1 MKRYIAIIATAF
13 CCSAMFSAC
22 QKGFLDQ
29 VPDDRLT
36 VDDIFQFRNTTE
48 NFLTNVYSAIPDEAF
63 QRFVTT
69 RNAGPWTGAS
79 DEADFNYSFVTSN
92 NLNLGAWGATDGFV
106 RSYWRNYYQAIRNAS
121 FFIANVDKCK
131 ELGPQ
136 LISQYKAEARALRAI
151 YYFYLLRMYGP
162 VVLVGDTPIPLDATN
177 DKLQLPRNTMD
188 ECVQYVSSEL
198 EKAATDLPAK
208 PSSEGNYG
216 RVTKGAALAFRLEAL
231 MLNASPLFNGNSD
244 YAGMKNKDGV
254 NLINQTY
261 EAAKWE
267 QAATAGREF
276 IAALVPSTYNLY
288 RETSNGIFDPYLS
301 CRNVMIT
308 EWGASSNANQ
318 EWVFARPAADMG
330 AMQFERTPLHIGS
343 INEST
348 GGGALGVTQQM
359 VDAYFMNSG
368 LPITDPASGYTPT
381 GYSSFQAPG
390 DVAPRNTYNQWVN
403 REPRFYV
410 SVTYDGSRWLN
421 TNGGEIITSTQASG
435 NSGRN
440 ASASDFS
447 PTGYIVRKNMITGPW
462 QSGNRSFVLMRLAQ
476 VFLNY
481 AEALNESAP
490 GNADILKYLNLI
502 RERAGIPQYG
512 AGPGMIPA
520 PAGQIA
526 MRAAIRSERRVE
538 LAFENVRY
546 FDTRRWKIAETTD
559 NGAFKGLNIVGNG
572 ADFLKVVTYET
583 RTFAKRHY
591 LFPIPQNEINI
602 NKALLQNTGW

>member
-1 MKRYIAIIATAF
+1 MKRYILVFATAF
-13 CCSAMFSAC
+13 SCCAMFSGC

-36 VDDIFQFRNTTE
+36 VEDIFKFRNTTE
-48 NFLTNVYSAIPDEAF
+48 NFLNNVYSAIPDEAA

-69 RNAGPWTGAS
+69 RNSGPWTGAS
-79 DEADFNYSFVTSN
+79 DEADYNYSFVTSN

-121 FFIANVDKCK
+121 FFMANVEKCQ

-136 LISQYKAEARALRAI
+136 LISQYRAEARALRAI
-151 YYFYLLRMYGP
+151 YYFYLVRTYGP
-162 VVLVGDTPIPLDATN
+162 VVLLGDSPIPLDAPN
-177 DKLQLPRNTMD
+177 DQLQLPRNTMD
-188 ECVQYVSSEL
+188 ECVKYISDQL
-198 EKAATDLPAK
+198 DAAANDLPLK

-216 RVTKGAALAFRLEAL
+216 RITRGIALAFKIEAL
-231 MLNASPLFNGNSD
+231 MLNASPLFNGNTD
-244 YAGMKNKDGV
+244 YAALKNKNGV
-254 NLINQTY
+254 NLISQTY
-261 EAAKWE
+261 DPAKWAL
-267 QAATAGREF
+267 AATAAKNF
-276 IAALVPSTYNLY
+276 INELVPSTYNLY
-288 RETSNGIFDPYLS
+288 RETVNGLPDAYLS
-301 CRNVMIT
+301 CRNVVLT

-318 EWVFARPAADMG
+318 EWIFARPSADISM
-330 AMQFERTPLHIGS
+330 MQFERTPLHIGN

-348 GGGALGVTQQM
+348 GGGALGATQQM
-359 VDAYFMNSG
+359 VDAFFMDNG
-368 LPITDPASGYTPT
+368 LPITDPASGYQLS
-381 GYSSFQAPG
+381 GYSNFTAPG
-390 DVAPRNTYNQWVN
+390 DVAARSTYNQWVN

-410 SVTYDGSRWLN
+410 NITYDGSRWLN
-421 TNGGEIITSTQASG
+421 TNGGQIITGTQASG

-462 QSGNRSFVLMRLAQ
+462 QTSNRSCVLLRLAQ
-476 VFLNY
+476 VYLNY
-481 AEALNESAP
+481 AEALQESEP
-490 GNADILKYLNLI
+490 GHADVLKYLNLI

-512 AGPGMIPA
+512 ANP
-520 PAGQIA
+520 GQIPVPA
-526 MRAAIRSERRVE
+526 DLKAAIRQERRVE

-572 ADFLKVVTYET
+572 ADFLKVVTFET
-583 RTFAKRHY
+583 RSFAKRHY

-602 NKALLQNTGW
+602 NKALVQNTGW